1 MFSVQGAFREREPEM
16 IRLASA
22 PLVGAEEPARIVELL
37 DASPVDFLVFG
48 CRSDAAAERLE
59 KQRREDPSRG
69 FIEEFPEWLERLAPQ
84 LGKRGVG
91 VLSGAGGL
99 NPLACAREVRRR
111 APGLPVAVAS
121 YGDLA
126 SRIEMLVAGGH
137 RLAHL
142 ETGEGI
148 DRIDGRILGAAVPVG
163 AEALQRALAAGAQVV
178 VTGWPAGPALA
189 LAAAAFRFGW
199 RPPDWNRLAA
209 GAIAGHLLTG
219 GSGLMSTACASWRSF
234 DRLEENAFA
243 GIELF
248 EDGCLEIVR
257 LPASAAGIDAHAVKE
272 QLLSGVGNL
281 RAFETPDCAV
291 DLTHLAI
298 EEQSAGRLRITGS
311 RGAAPSGQ
319 ARLWIAYQA
328 GWKASGGLLYCW
340 PEAFEKARAAERL
353 LRRRLERLG
362 LAVEE
367 MRSEYIGVNAC
378 LGPGAPPVEDYPEV
392 ELRIRVRC
400 GDRGSAERAAR
411 ELDRL
416 AAVGPPGALSPESRS
431 AAVEEVIGFWPT
443 AVPASELQAKV
454 EVLP

>member
-1 MFSVQGAFREREPEM
+1 M

-22 PLVGAEEPARIVELL
+22 SLLVAEEPARTAELL
-37 DASPVDFLVFG
+37 EQYPCDYLIFG
-48 CRSDAAAERLE
+48 CRGEAAAERLE
-59 KQRREDPSRG
+59 KQRRKDPSRG
-69 FIEEFPEWLERLAPQ
+69 YVEEFPEWLERVAPQ
-84 LGKRGVG
+84 LAKRGVG

-99 NPLACAREVRRR
+99 NPLACARQIRRR
-111 APGLPVAVAS
+111 APGLQVAVAS
-121 YGDLA
+121 CGDLA
-126 SRIEMLVAGGH
+126 SRIPALVAGGH

-148 DRIDGRILGAAVPVG
+148 DRIDGRILWAAVPVG
-163 AEALQRALAAGAQVV
+163 AEALQQVLAAGAQVV

-219 GSGLMSTACASWRSF
+219 GGRLMSAACAWWRSF
-234 DRLEENAFA
+234 DRLDENALA

-257 LPASAAGIDAHAVKE
+257 LPAGAAGIDAHAVKE
-272 QLLSGVGNL
+272 QLLSGVGDL
-281 RAFETPDCAV
+281 RAFETPDCTV

-311 RGAAPSGQ
+311 RGAAPAGQ
-319 ARLWIAYQA
+319 VRLWIAYQA
-328 GWKASGGLLYCW
+328 GWKATGGLLYCW
-340 PEAFEKARAAERL
+340 PEAFQKARAAERL
-353 LRRRLERLG
+353 FRRRLERLG

-378 LGPGAPPVEDYPEV
+378 LGPSAPPVEDYPEV

-400 GDRGSAERAAR
+400 GDRSSAERVAR

-416 AAVGPPGALSPESRS
+416 AAAGPPCAPSPESGS
-431 AAVEEVIGFWPT
+431 ATVEEVIGFWPT

-454 EVLP
+454 EVLQ

>member
-1 MFSVQGAFREREPEM
+1 M

-22 PLVGAEEPARIVELL
+22 SLLVAEEPARTAELL
-37 DASPVDFLVFG
+37 EEYPCDYLIFDCQSE
-48 CRSDAAAERLE
+48 AAAGRLE
-59 KQRREDPSRG
+59 KQRSKDPSRDYV
-69 FIEEFPEWLERLAPQ
+69 EEFPEWLERLGPQ

-99 NPLACAREVRRR
+99 NPLACAREIRRR
-111 APGLPVAVAS
+111 LPGLEVAVAS
-121 YGDLA
+121 YDDLA

-148 DRIDGRILGAAVPVG
+148 DRIRGRILWAAVPVS
-163 AEALQRALAAGAQVV
+163 AEALQQALAAGAQVV

-219 GSGLMSTACASWRSF
+219 GGRLMSAACARWRSF
-234 DRLEENAFA
+234 DPLDENALT

-257 LPASAAGIDAHAVKE
+257 VAAGAAGIDAHAVKE
-272 QLLSGVGNL
+272 QLLSGVGDL
-281 RAFETPDCAV
+281 RAFETPDCTV

-311 RGAAPSGQ
+311 RGAAPAGQ

-328 GWKASGGLLYCW
+328 GWKATGSLLYCW
-340 PEAFEKARAAERL
+340 PEAFEKARAADRL
-353 LRRRLERLG
+353 LRRRLEALG

-367 MRSEYIGVNAC
+367 VRREFIGVNAC
-378 LGPGAPPVEDYPEV
+378 LGPVAPPVEDYPEV
-392 ELRIRVRC
+392 ELRVRVRC
-400 GDRGSAERAAR
+400 ADRGAAERAAR

-416 AAVGPPGALSPESRS
+416 AAVGPPCALSPESGT
-431 AAVEEVIGFWPT
+431 AAVEQVIGLWPT